1 VAGLQWKDRSI
12 EASPVPAAAVTAMSA
27 ESLQERGRQNADA
40 SEAGKTGHLI
50 GGVSDALIASAR
62 DAKPTGRSALQGGPE

>member
-1 VAGLQWKDRSI
+1 
-12 EASPVPAAAVTAMSA
+12 MSA

-40 SEAGKTGHLI
+40 SEAGKTDHLI